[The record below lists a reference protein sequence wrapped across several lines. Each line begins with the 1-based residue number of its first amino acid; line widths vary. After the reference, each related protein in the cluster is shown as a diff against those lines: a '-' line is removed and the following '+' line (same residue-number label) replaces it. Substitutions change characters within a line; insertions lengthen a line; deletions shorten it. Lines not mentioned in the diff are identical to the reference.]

1 MPRPALSYPVSLDPL
16 SDFYTLSPWSLAEMG
31 RRFGLGR
38 SNLMGLL
45 RGERTISNAKLLEL
59 LHWSGLE
66 VVDRSLRLAPALQV
80 WRVASIKHLEA
91 FARLPADLQP
101 EDAWDL
107 VTEADR
113 PRREW
118 IHILSQPRDARQFL
132 LSVRPD
138 FYPLLRD
145 RWPGL
150 GRHDR
155 LRHFAEGKKYDE
167 IAGRLGGEHL
177 YIPSAEGTRLFTDT
191 EAPNMGRAPEINAW
205 ARWLRQSLHVDTSPW
220 LLPELAMEE
229 TQGGGSTPPAT
240 SVHPEAC
247 QHAWTALTHRLDT
260 GGTHADICDVPVFSL
275 GDIHQYPVGMVRL
288 DRSFLG
294 EKAMEYG
301 KAQRLRFYKDENT
314 GVMWLV
320 VMNGQSPC
328 GLPDIISSDR
338 IGDFALMLQGESLL
352 VGRISAPGQNI
363 LGRVL
368 SRMVVYES
376 DAHQIAAPG

>member
-1 MPRPALSYPVSLDPL
+1 MSRPALSYPVSLDPL
-16 SDFYTLSPWSLAEMG
+16 SDFYTLSPWSLAEIA

-45 RGERTISNAKLLEL
+45 RGERTVSNDKLMAL
-59 LHWSGLE
+59 LRWSGLE
-66 VVDRSLRLAPALQV
+66 VVNGTLQLAPGLQV
-80 WRVASIKHLEA
+80 WRVASVKHLEA
-91 FARLPADLQP
+91 FARLPAGLQP
-101 EDAWDL
+101 EDGWDL
-107 VTEADR
+107 VTEADH

-118 IHILSQPRDARQFL
+118 IHLWSQSRDARQFL

-155 LRHFAEGKKYDE
+155 LRHFAEGRKYDE

-177 YIPSAEGTRLFTDT
+177 YIPSEEGSRLCIKVV
-191 EAPNMGRAPEINAW
+191 APHIGMKPEISEW
-205 ARWLRQSLHVDTSPW
+205 ARWLRQSLHLDTSPW
-220 LLPELAMEE
+220 LIPEVVAEE
-229 TQGGGSTPPAT
+229 TQGGKSSPLST

-260 GGTHADICDVPVFSL
+260 GETHTDICNVPVFSL
-275 GDIHQYPVGMVRL
+275 GEMHPYPIGMVRL

-294 EKAMEYG
+294 EKAMEFG
-301 KAQRLRFYKDENT
+301 KARRLRVYKEENT
-314 GVMWLV
+314 GVLWLV
-320 VMNGQSPC
+320 VMNSEFPC
-328 GLPDIISSDR
+328 GLPDAFFSNR
-338 IGDFALMLQGESLL
+338 IGDFALVLQGESLV
-352 VGRISAPGQNI
+352 VGRIAAPGQSI

-368 SRMVVYES
+368 SRMGDVQ
-376 DAHQIAAPG
+376 DPACLNPA